1 MGERDLSMIKIQILS
16 SPNQLTTKG
25 TSFEVSHFLW
35 RTKFAPPVTGRIG
48 YVTGDGFYVEM
59 TCLES
64 DPLRHQNGFQAPV
77 YLDSAMEAFF
87 HFPFPGSRKNE
98 PSPYINLE
106 FNANGS
112 LLAQCG
118 VSRAGRTPLS
128 ETECQAFSHR
138 VQLLSDHWTLNFRL
152 PLSLLK
158 QMYGITEFGPSD
170 TFSCNFYKI
179 SEDPSIEHY
188 AAFSPVLS
196 ESPDFHRPEFFEKV
210 TF

>member
-1 MGERDLSMIKIQILS
+1 MMKLQILS
-16 SPNQLTTKG
+16 SPEQLSLEG

-35 RTKFAPPVTGRIG
+35 GTKFAPPVTGRIG
-48 YVTGDGFYVEM
+48 YVAGDGLYVEM
-59 TCLES
+59 TCMEAE
-64 DPLRHQNGFQAPV
+64 PLCRHNGFQAPV

-87 HFPFPGSRKNE
+87 HFPFAGSRKTE

-112 LLAQCG
+112 LLAQYG
-118 VSRAGRTPLS
+118 FSRAGRTPFS
-128 ETECQAFSHR
+128 EAECRAFSHQ
-138 VQLLSDHWTLNFRL
+138 VQLFSDHWTLNFRL
-152 PLSLLK
+152 PLSFLK
-158 QMYGITEFGPSD
+158 QMYGIAAFGPSD

-196 ESPDFHRPEFFEKV
+196 ESPDFHRPEFFEKA

>member
-1 MGERDLSMIKIQILS
+1 MIKIQILS

-35 RTKFAPPVTGRIG
+35 GTKFAPPVTGRIG

-77 YLDSAMEAFF
+77 YLDNAMEAFF

-98 PSPYINLE
+98 PSPYINLD

-118 VSRAGRTPLS
+118 GSRAGRTPLS
-128 ETECQAFSHR
+128 ETE
-138 VQLLSDHWTLNFRL
+138 
-152 PLSLLK
+152 
-158 QMYGITEFGPSD
+158 
-170 TFSCNFYKI
+170 
-179 SEDPSIEHY
+179 
-188 AAFSPVLS
+188 
-196 ESPDFHRPEFFEKV
+196 
-210 TF
+210 